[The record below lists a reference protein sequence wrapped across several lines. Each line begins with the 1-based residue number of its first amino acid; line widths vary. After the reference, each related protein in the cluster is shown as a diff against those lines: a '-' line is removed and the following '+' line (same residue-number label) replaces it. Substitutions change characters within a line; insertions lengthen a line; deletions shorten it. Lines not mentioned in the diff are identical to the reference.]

1 MTTRN
6 RHVISLF
13 CGPGGFDEGFRQA
26 GFQTVFAADIDI
38 PAIQT
43 HRLNH
48 PQADAMVLD
57 LSGEYAESVIWNQLQ
72 ARLGKEAPIGIIGG
86 PPCQSFS
93 VGNSHKV
100 KPTTNQLALPLD
112 EGGEITDEAP
122 VEETEPEQLEDPRDK
137 LPAVYA
143 SLISHLQSRYR
154 NKIHFF
160 VFENVCAIKNNPAY
174 LEFKEGVRNAGFR
187 VFETDLDAVN
197 FGVPQFRKRLFIIG
211 VNTELHPRFAQLA
224 DFPWPS
230 GSEHRLTVGDIFQHI
245 HAHPVIANSGL
256 LPDEVATVAGHPNH
270 WCMDP
275 KSPKLR
281 SQVEERW
288 TEAGKPYRVALLD
301 EQKPELERKMGG
313 KSFKVLSLDQPSYT
327 VAYGHREVHFHP
339 EGHRRLSVYE
349 ALLLQG
355 FPETYRFAGTLSDQ
369 IRLVSEVVA
378 PPVARALG
386 EQIQKELGL

>member
-26 GFQTVFAADIDI
+26 GFQTVFAADIDV

-48 PQADAMVLD
+48 PQSDAMVLD
-57 LSGEYAESVIWNQLQ
+57 LSAEYAERVIWDQLQ

-100 KPTTNQLALPLD
+100 KSTNQMALPLGD
-112 EGGEITDEAP
+112 K
-122 VEETEPEQLEDPRDK
+122 EESPEESPPEPSESEQLEDPRDK

-143 SLISHLQSRYR
+143 RLITALQRRYR

-160 VFENVCAIKNNPAY
+160 VFENVCAIKSNPAY
-174 LEFKEGVRNAGFR
+174 LEFKEGVRDAGFR
-187 VFETDLDAVN
+187 VFEADLDAVN
-197 FGVPQFRKRLFIIG
+197 FGTPQFRKRLFIIG
-211 VNTELHPRFAQLA
+211 VNTQLHPRFAQLA
-224 DFPWPS
+224 DFPWPV
-230 GSEHRLTVGDIFQHI
+230 GSEQRATVGDVFQHI
-245 HAHPVIANSGL
+245 HTHPVIANSGL
-256 LPDEVATVAGHPNH
+256 LPAEVAAVAGHPNH

-281 SQVEERW
+281 SRVEERW
-288 TEAGKPYRVALLD
+288 TETGKPYRVALLD

-339 EGHRRLSVYE
+339 KGHRRLSVYE

-355 FPETYRFAGTLSDQ
+355 FPRTYRFAGTLSDQ

-386 EQIQKELGL
+386 EQIQKALGL